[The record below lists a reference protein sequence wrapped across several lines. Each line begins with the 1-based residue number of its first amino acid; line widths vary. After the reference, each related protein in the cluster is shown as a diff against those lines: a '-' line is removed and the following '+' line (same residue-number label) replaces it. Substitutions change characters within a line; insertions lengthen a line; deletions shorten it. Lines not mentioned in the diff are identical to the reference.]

1 VTTAHGRIEDV
12 KRTITG
18 RSGGGP
24 MTLGDPRQL
33 VSSLD
38 ALPDEAVVKARTRFA
53 SRTLRSITVEEDDS
67 GFQDYIRAVGSDEG
81 GKAAGRKAKETR
93 TAQERAPV

>member
-1 VTTAHGRIEDV
+1 M

-18 RSGGGP
+18 RTGNGP
-24 MTLGDPRQL
+24 MSLGDLRQF

-53 SRTLRSITVEEDDS
+53 SRTLRSITVEEDDA
-67 GFQDYIRAVGSDEG
+67 GFRDYIRAVGSDEG
-81 GKAAGRKAKETR
+81 GKAAGRKSKETR
-93 TAQERAPV
+93 PSQERAPV